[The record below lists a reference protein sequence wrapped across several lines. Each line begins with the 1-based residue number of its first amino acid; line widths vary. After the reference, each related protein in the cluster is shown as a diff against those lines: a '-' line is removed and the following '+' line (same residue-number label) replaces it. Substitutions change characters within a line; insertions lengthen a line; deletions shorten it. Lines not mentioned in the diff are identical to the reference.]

1 MEALTSSPKQLKLF
15 HIENPFSVRMG
26 PDFFR
31 SLPSGPGVYF
41 FYGKDGALLYIGQ
54 SSDLKARIG
63 SYRHVSPEKNPKR
76 TLSLVHRVVRIEWK
90 ECATPQEAIELES
103 VLLLEHRPPFNRAGV
118 WKGDPWFLKIE
129 SSTDRLN
136 LELVREQSGIGP
148 LPSPFRYVLG
158 SLARCVFR
166 LYLPSAPPSS
176 YPHGLFDAAV
186 PLTLS
191 LALPG
196 AVEAAEALRAYADCQ
211 WEPLLSKLEG
221 MPLAASESQ
230 QEYWQEELE
239 RLKKYATKAQR
250 LRVKTRSLKSA

>member
-76 TLSLVHRVVRIEWK
+76 TLRLVHRVVRIEWK
-90 ECATPQEAIELES
+90 ECVSPQEAIELES

-129 SSTDRLN
+129 ASTDRLN

-158 SLARCVFR
+158 SLVRCIFR
-166 LYLPSAPPSS
+166 LYLPSVPLSS

-191 LALPG
+191 LALPD
-196 AVEAAEALRAYADCQ
+196 AVEAAEALRAYADGQC
-211 WEPLLSKLEG
+211 ELLLSKLEG
-221 MPLAASESQ
+221 MPLAVSESQ

-239 RLKKYATKAQR
+239 RLKKYAAKAQKVR
-250 LRVKTRSLKSA
+250 ESAKLKPAV